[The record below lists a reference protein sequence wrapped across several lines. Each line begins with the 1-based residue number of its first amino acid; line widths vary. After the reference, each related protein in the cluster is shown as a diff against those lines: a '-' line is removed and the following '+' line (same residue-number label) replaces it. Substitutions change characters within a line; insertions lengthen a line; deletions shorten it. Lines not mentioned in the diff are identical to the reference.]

1 MTINPREDQLQEEKI
16 PTRKRRYLSPVIEG
30 KWKTIEGKRPLVHP
44 TEIRTLISPSSA
56 IYLNTKLAT
65 LANFAIELST
75 IGGCAHTN
83 HPSPRNYWLATA
95 FTSTV
100 EVPLRSQNLPLNQKC
115 LIESPM
121 LLATTA
127 LNVPTKTNRKA
138 FLIYDDRHEC
148 YDLEDMYDFIV
159 IGGGSSGCVAANR
172 LSEITSWKVLLLEAG
187 GEEPYWAEVPGLS
200 FFGPGSDIDWNTYSQ
215 PQTISCPTGCPW
227 PRGKVLGG
235 SSTFGGMLYSRGNV
249 RDYDNWASLG
259 NYGWSYKDVLPY
271 FKKSEDNRD
280 FERYDRT
287 YHHTGGY
294 QTVERLP
301 YKDENVVALFRAFI
315 ELGFENVDQNSFNEE
330 GVAVSQ
336 TTSRNGRR
344 LSSGIGPREVLVPL
358 GIPLLQDLKVGYN
371 LQDHVTTRGIII
383 NLNQTSQLPSEKEKM
398 LDLIEYIKIKRGPL
412 TGTGPL
418 QLVAFINMEQGNIDT
433 QFEAPDIQFQFFPI
447 SDEGDSSSYYSEI
460 EVRPMVLRPR
470 SSGRILIN
478 STNPFDPPLIYPN
491 YLEDN
496 MDESL
501 LIQAILFIQHKLLRT
516 NTLGLLGFE
525 LSALPFDECAHLEP
539 GTIQYWRCIVHRY
552 TVSGHHPVG
561 TCKMGP
567 SSDIFAVVDPEL
579 RVHGIRNLRVA
590 DASIMPKI
598 VSGDTNSVCLMIG
611 EKVAD
616 LIKMDLIRG
625 GSSLRRGGARPPTT
639 RIPSSF

>member
-1 MTINPREDQLQEEKI
+1 MFRTRQIEKSFSSMMI
-16 PTRKRRYLSPVIEG
+16 GTFFSI
-30 KWKTIEGKRPLVHP
+30 
-44 TEIRTLISPSSA
+44 ISVLFRD
-56 IYLNTKLAT
+56 Y
-65 LANFAIELST
+65 
-75 IGGCAHTN
+75 HT
-83 HPSPRNYWLATA
+83 P
-95 FTSTV
+95 
-100 EVPLRSQNLPLNQKC
+100 
-115 LIESPM
+115 
-121 LLATTA
+121 
-127 LNVPTKTNRKA
+127 
-138 FLIYDDRHEC
+138 HEC
-148 YDLEDMYDFIV
+148 YDLEDVYDFIV
-159 IGGGSSGCVAANR
+159 VGGGSSGCVAANR

-200 FFGPGSDIDWNTYSQ
+200 LFGPGSDIDWNTYSQ
-215 PQTISCPTGCPW
+215 PQTISCPSGCPW

-235 SSTFGGMLYSRGNV
+235 SSTLGGMLYSRGNV

-315 ELGFENVDQNSFNEE
+315 ELGFENVDQNGVNEE

-344 LSSGIGPREVLVPL
+344 LSSGKAFLEPVRFCRSNLHVFTHTMVTRILVNPIFRQAQGVECVSRTGMHRKVFARIEIILCAGVVNSAQLLMLSGIGPREVLVPL

-383 NLNQTSQLPSEKEKM
+383 NLNRTSQLPSEKEKL
-398 LDLIEYIKIKRGPL
+398 LDLIEYLKIKRGPL

-418 QLVAFINMEQGNIDT
+418 QLVAFINMEQADIGT
-433 QFEAPDIQFQFFPI
+433 QFEAPNIQFQFFPI
-447 SDEGDSSSYYSEI
+447 SAEGDSSSYYSEI

-470 SSGRILIN
+470 SSGRVLIN

-525 LSALPFDECAHLEP
+525 LSTLPFDECAHLEP
-539 GTIQYWRCIVHRY
+539 GTIQYWSCIVHRY

-616 LIKMDLIRG
+616 LIKMNLDLPGI
-625 GSSLRRGGARPPTT
+625 GSIVYCESCALDHAITEGPTEIPTCRSDRRDNKLEASLYTARLE
-639 RIPSSF
+639 

>member
-1 MTINPREDQLQEEKI
+1 MFRPRHIEKSFSSMMI
-16 PTRKRRYLSPVIEG
+16 GTFFSI
-30 KWKTIEGKRPLVHP
+30 
-44 TEIRTLISPSSA
+44 ISVLFRD
-56 IYLNTKLAT
+56 Y
-65 LANFAIELST
+65 
-75 IGGCAHTN
+75 HT
-83 HPSPRNYWLATA
+83 P
-95 FTSTV
+95 
-100 EVPLRSQNLPLNQKC
+100 
-115 LIESPM
+115 
-121 LLATTA
+121 
-127 LNVPTKTNRKA
+127 
-138 FLIYDDRHEC
+138 HEC
-148 YDLEDMYDFIV
+148 YDLEDVYDFIV
-159 IGGGSSGCVAANR
+159 VGGGSSGCVAANR

-187 GEEPYWAEVPGLS
+187 GEEPYWAEVPGMSL
-200 FFGPGSDIDWNTYSQ
+200 FGPGSDIDWNTYSQ
-215 PQTISCPTGCPW
+215 PQTISCPSGCPW

-235 SSTFGGMLYSRGNV
+235 SSTLGGMLYSRGNV

-280 FERYDRT
+280 FERYDRS

-315 ELGFENVDQNSFNEE
+315 ELGFENVDQNGVNEE

-344 LSSGIGPREVLVPL
+344 LSSGKAFLEPVRFCRSNLHVFTHTMVTRILVNPIFRQAQGVECVSRTGMHRKVFARIEIILCAGVVNSAQLLMLSGIGPREVLVPL

-383 NLNQTSQLPSEKEKM
+383 NLNRTSQLPSEKEKL
-398 LDLIEYIKIKRGPL
+398 LDLIEYLKIKRGPL

-418 QLVAFINMEQGNIDT
+418 QLVAFINMEQADIDT
-433 QFEAPDIQFQFFPI
+433 QFEAPNIQFQFFPI
-447 SDEGDSSSYYSEI
+447 SAEGDSSSYYSEI

-470 SSGRILIN
+470 SSGRVLIN

-525 LSALPFDECAHLEP
+525 LSTLPFDECAHLEP

-616 LIKMDLIRG
+616 LIKMGPTETPTCRPDRRVNILEA
-625 GSSLRRGGARPPTT
+625 SLHTARLA
-639 RIPSSF
+639 